1 MKCDNVFRI
10 ENGEG
15 NQLLVLW
22 SQENKL
28 GNQNFHLVR
37 KTHSFV
43 KKRNGFVY
51 QLPMKDQRVRSGRD
65 ECI

>member
-1 MKCDNVFRI
+1 MKCDDVFMI
-10 ENGEG
+10 ENREG
-15 NQLLVLW
+15 NQLLFLW

-37 KTHSFV
+37 KTHPFV

-51 QLPMKDQRVRSGRD
+51 QLPTKDQRVRSGRD
-65 ECI
+65 ERI

>member
-1 MKCDNVFRI
+1 MKCDDVFMI
-10 ENGEG
+10 ENREG
-15 NQLLVLW
+15 NQLLVPW

-37 KTHSFV
+37 KTHPFV

-51 QLPMKDQRVRSGRD
+51 QLPTKDQRVRSGRD
-65 ECI
+65 ERI